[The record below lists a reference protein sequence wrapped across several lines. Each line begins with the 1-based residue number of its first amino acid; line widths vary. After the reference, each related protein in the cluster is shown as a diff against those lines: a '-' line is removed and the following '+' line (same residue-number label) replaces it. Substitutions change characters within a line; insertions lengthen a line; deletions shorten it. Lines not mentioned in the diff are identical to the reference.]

1 MGRSWRPVGPRAGK
15 ARRPFAIWFPVP
27 RRLCTRNAGSRAE
40 TSVPQ
45 QRYDG
50 ITAAVRFPCRRRGTS
65 GAKAF
70 PANREPPKDES
81 IAGLQ
86 KIRFAIFPQRKL
98 ALLVEFLVVLA
109 LRNAPIGP
117 TCAA

>member
-40 TSVPQ
+40 TSGLQ

-50 ITAAVRFPCRRRGTS
+50 ITAAVRIPCRRRGPS

-70 PANREPPKDES
+70 PADREPPQDECFG
-81 IAGLQ
+81 GLQ
-86 KIRFAIFPQRKL
+86 QTSFATSPQRKP